1 MPLEDNSFSQPL
13 GEDKERAKGVAL
25 TLPAEFPSEK
35 IEIALSS
42 IDVSNY
48 YPEIKKDLF
57 LLLESQHALLTISL
71 DLFGINVERN
81 SRVTLPTI
89 PINALNEECKTLQ
102 TFLFVK
108 ALSSYGSGILNQ
120 PSEIIGEIQF
130 INDSLTLIYDLSEV
144 LIKEVIGEKAGI
156 SRIDKRVKIHQKT
169 YHLFQSV
176 KRV

>member
-13 GEDKERAKGVAL
+13 GEDKERAKAVAL

-144 LIKEVIGEKAGI
+144 LRNLCTKGG
-156 SRIDKRVKIHQKT
+156 
-169 YHLFQSV
+169 
-176 KRV
+176 